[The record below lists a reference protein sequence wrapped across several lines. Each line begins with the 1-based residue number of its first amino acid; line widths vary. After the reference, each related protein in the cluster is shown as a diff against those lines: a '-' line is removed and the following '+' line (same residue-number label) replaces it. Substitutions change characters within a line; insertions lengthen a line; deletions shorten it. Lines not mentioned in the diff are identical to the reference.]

1 MKCLLALFTGGN
13 TFHWAANDDGV
24 RRQSSGSSAR
34 QPKDKGK
41 ITGRKGESF
50 GHQRRPSTA
59 RRSNGG
65 GAIRVMARV
74 LKKNELI
81 FLINKI

>member
-1 MKCLLALFTGGN
+1 GGN

-50 GHQRRPSTA
+50 ERQIIPSTA
-59 RRSNGG
+59 RRNNGG
-65 GAIRVMARV
+65 GALRVTARV
-74 LKKNELI
+74 LKENELI